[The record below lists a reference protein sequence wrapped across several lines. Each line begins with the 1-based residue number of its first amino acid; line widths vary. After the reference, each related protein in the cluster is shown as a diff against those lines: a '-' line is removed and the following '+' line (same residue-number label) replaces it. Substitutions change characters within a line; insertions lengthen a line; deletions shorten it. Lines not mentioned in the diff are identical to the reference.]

1 MATRTIKTRLEI
13 SGDKE
18 YTDKLKKVNAEL
30 SEQKS
35 RLALLDNQYKDSRNS
50 QEALSKKVNLL
61 KEKLEAQ
68 KKVASA
74 AT

>member
-30 SEQKS
+30 TEQKS
-35 RLALLDNQYKDSRNS
+35 KLSLLDVQYL
-50 QEALSKKVNLL
+50 QLYILTVCL
-61 KEKLEAQ
+61 
-68 KKVASA
+68 
-74 AT
+74 